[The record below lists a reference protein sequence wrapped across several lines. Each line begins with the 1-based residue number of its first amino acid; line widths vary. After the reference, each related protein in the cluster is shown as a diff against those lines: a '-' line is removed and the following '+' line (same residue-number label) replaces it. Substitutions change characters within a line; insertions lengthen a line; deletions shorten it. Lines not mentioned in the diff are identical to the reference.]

1 MKTRTILSGI
11 LLVSLLFTGFLFS
24 GEDVTCIAVHLGNPE
39 YASVL
44 IREEYP
50 GFQFYTTDGSCFSY
64 GDQSSRFGNPNYLG
78 GFYGEVPEKMGLS
91 PNYGFGLPKIM
102 IVGANGIIAA
112 HSTEISFYDAL
123 LGFDDDYGGEQ
134 SSAYGKSMKAVTK
147 ALKDVQKGKYAK
159 ALPESKRVYL
169 KSTPIGE
176 LEPYRGAKMDKKG
189 DGIVGW
195 EVPDVPVYDDEGKE
209 HKLNE
214 LCKDK
219 NVMLVFYSMNGM
231 LIKTGSKQDG
241 SVIEKEEY
249 GDKLKRPEKTRA
261 QMLEEA
267 ENLGKLAQAIAKRS
281 AMAPRPGDYG
291 KAVAVLEVAKSL
303 MEDK

>member
-1 MKTRTILSGI
+1 MKRSKMMTG
-11 LLVSLLFTGFLFS
+11 LLIISVLFAGLLFAN
-24 GEDVTCIAVHLGNPE
+24 DVTCIAVHLGNPE

-50 GFQFYTTDGSCFSY
+50 GFQFYTTDGSCFRY
-64 GDQSSRFGNPNYLG
+64 QDQSSRFGNPNYLG
-78 GFYGEVPEKMGLS
+78 GLYGEVPEKMGLS
-91 PNYGFGLPKIM
+91 PNYGYGLPKIM
-102 IVGANGIIAA
+102 IVGANGIIAG
-112 HSTEISFYDAL
+112 HSTVISFYDAL
-123 LGFDDDYGGEQ
+123 LGFDDDYGGTQ
-134 SSAYGKSMKAVTK
+134 SSDYSKSMKAVTK

-195 EVPDVPVYDDEGKE
+195 EVPDVSVYDDEGKE

-231 LIKTGSKQDG
+231 LIKTSSKQDG

-267 ENLGKLAQAIAKRS
+267 ESLGRLAQALAKRS

-291 KAVAVLEVAKSL
+291 RAVAVLEVAKSL
-303 MEDK
+303 LEGK